1 MYVTPSVVQI
11 HLDLY
16 MHMELIYRR
25 KCANSL
31 SPVKDKQAIRYF
43 SLKIVLKL
51 LLILT
56 LCRRFFVRRRT
67 RHPYRVDVT
76 DLFSL
81 WPGSKNHILQF
92 GGSWKQA
99 LVIIDLLKCECAAQ
113 TVWGVSRNLVS
124 DGCFKDK
131 HLFYVYTWGR
141 VVFQLIRHPALRPP

>member
-1 MYVTPSVVQI
+1 MYVTPSVVKI

-16 MHMELIYRR
+16 MELISRR

>member
-1 MYVTPSVVQI
+1 MSHYQWLKI

-25 KCANSL
+25 KRANSL
-31 SPVKDKQAIRYF
+31 SPVKDKQAIKYF
-43 SLKIVLKL
+43 SLKILLKL

-56 LCRRFFVRRRT
+56 LCRRVFVRRRT
-67 RHPYRVDVT
+67 RRPYRVDVT

-81 WPGSKNHILQF
+81 WPGSKDHILLF

-99 LVIIDLLKCECAAQ
+99 VVIIDLLKCECAAQ

>member
-1 MYVTPSVVQI
+1 MYVTPSVVEI

-16 MHMELIYRR
+16 MHMEWIYRR

-43 SLKIVLKL
+43 SLKL

-67 RHPYRVDVT
+67 RRPYRVDVT

-99 LVIIDLLKCECAAQ
+99 MVIIDLLKCECAAQ

-131 HLFYVYTWGR
+131 HLFLCLHLGKGCVSADQTSC
-141 VVFQLIRHPALRPP
+141 P